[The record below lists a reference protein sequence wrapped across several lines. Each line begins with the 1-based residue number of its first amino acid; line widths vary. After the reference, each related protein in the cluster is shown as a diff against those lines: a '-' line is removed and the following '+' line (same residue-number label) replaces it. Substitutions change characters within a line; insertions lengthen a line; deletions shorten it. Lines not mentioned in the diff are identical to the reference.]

1 MYQAVTRSI
10 RVSVTPRYAAEQSDP
25 DENEYFWTY
34 TIDIANEGHETV
46 QLKSRYWRITDEL
59 GRVEEVRG
67 PGVVGEIPV
76 IAPGAKY
83 SYTSGCPLS
92 TPSGIMAG
100 QYFMTTAA
108 GEKFAI
114 DIPAFSLDCPALKR
128 ALN

>member
-1 MYQAVTRSI
+1 MYQATTRSI
-10 RVSVTPRYAAEQSDP
+10 RVRVTPRYAAEQSNP

-34 TIDIANEGHETV
+34 TIEIVNDGQETV

-67 PGVVGEIPV
+67 PGVVGETPIL
-76 IAPGAKY
+76 APGGSF

-92 TPSGIMAG
+92 TPSGIMVG
-100 QYFMTTAA
+100 QFFMTTLS
-108 GEKFAI
+108 GERFAI
-114 DIPAFSLDCPALKR
+114 EVPAFSLDQPELKR

>member
-1 MYQAVTRSI
+1 MYQALTRSI

-34 TIDIANEGHETV
+34 TIDIVNEGRESV
-46 QLKSRYWRITDEL
+46 QLKSRYWRITDEK

-67 PGVVGEIPV
+67 QGVVGETPV
-76 IAPGAKY
+76 IEPGAKF

-92 TPSGIMAG
+92 TPSGIMVG
-100 QYFMTTAA
+100 QYFMTTGA
-108 GEKFAI
+108 GERFAI
-114 DIPAFSLDCPALKR
+114 DIPAFSLDCPSLKR